1 MVTLYKEDMAK
12 ALEVMARRQGL
23 STSYDDISESGR
35 AKHSKQQNLS
45 RKKRLCNETDD
56 AGGPPDTKTKFQS
69 GIELTWYIS
78 HSIPQHSTCILQIQ
92 HHVEEKQCQNNVA

>member
-35 AKHSKQQNLS
+35 AKTLKTAESFSK
-45 RKKRLCNETDD
+45 EAT
-56 AGGPPDTKTKFQS
+56 
-69 GIELTWYIS
+69 
-78 HSIPQHSTCILQIQ
+78 LQ
-92 HHVEEKQCQNNVA
+92 